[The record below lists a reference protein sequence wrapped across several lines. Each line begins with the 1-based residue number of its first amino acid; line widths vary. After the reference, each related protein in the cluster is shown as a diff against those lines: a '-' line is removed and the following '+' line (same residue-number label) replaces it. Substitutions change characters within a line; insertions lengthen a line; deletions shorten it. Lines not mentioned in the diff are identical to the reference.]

1 MCNDLF
7 FYNFLAK
14 GCRKAEKAHKMPVMH
29 GMRDRLYQP
38 SFLKISGANRKNS
51 KTNTMAA
58 AVAFP

>member
-7 FYNFLAK
+7 FYNFLSK
-14 GCRKAEKAHKMPVMH
+14 GCRNAEKTDKMPVMH
-29 GMRDRLYQP
+29 GMKDRLYQP